1 MECAY
6 DYVRLAASHEYEYR
20 DAEYEKVELLPNKI
34 LEGPKK
40 GYDPIQS
47 GRIPWIPSGGCRLVA
62 TWI

>member
-6 DYVRLAASHEYEYR
+6 DYVRLAASYEYEYR

-40 GYDPIQS
+40 RIRTDSIGAYPLDTV
-47 GRIPWIPSGGCRLVA
+47 GRW
-62 TWI
+62 